1 VIRCLGPYEGVGTA
15 SVTTLFRT
23 GPRTVRVSPVPLTTT
38 VCPFLC
44 TGTAFV
50 LPGSVTVSVMFF
62 GAPFRS
68 RS

>member
-1 VIRCLGPYEGVGTA
+1 
-15 SVTTLFRT
+15 VTTLFRT